1 MQFPSSLSS
10 AGSRSELNALIAKVH
25 GLALNSYALEQLVSS
40 AAGAARIAQAVRDMT
55 RRERPAHWHALA
67 LYTSAPKPERLAQA
81 LEVVNDACPLP
92 VFITA
97 ARYARSLET
106 LDKHKMNELTG
117 YEQSIEWQTLSDA
130 CHVPA
135 LSRAYQVASTKLIK
149 GEGQNS
155 VGSIDEEL
163 AALGEQKAARD
174 ARIDSCSFDAAQLG
188 LRTKAIT
195 ATSAR
200 SLADALERLGDNH
213 THWAF
218 QVYVGRQQAIAPL
231 VELFN

>member
-1 MQFPSSLSS
+1 MQYPNSFNS
-10 AGSRSELNALIAKVH
+10 AGTRAALQGACMKVH
-25 GLALNSYALEQLVSS
+25 ALALHSYEVAKQDTSASGAMQL
-40 AAGAARIAQAVRDMT
+40 AKAVRDLS
-55 RRERPAHWHALA
+55 RRERPLHWHALV
-67 LYTSAPKPERLAQA
+67 LYITAPSPASLNQA
-81 LEVVNDACPLP
+81 LESVNTACPLP

-97 ARYARSLET
+97 ARYARSLSDLT
-106 LDKHKMNELTG
+106 RHKMTFPTG
-117 YEQSIEWQTLSDA
+117 HEQSLEWQTLSDA

-149 GEGQNS
+149 DEGQNS

-213 THWAF
+213 VHWAF

>member
-1 MQFPSSLSS
+1 M
-10 AGSRSELNALIAKVH
+10 KVH
-25 GLALNSYALEQLVSS
+25 ALALHSYEVAKQDTSASGAMQL
-40 AAGAARIAQAVRDMT
+40 AKAVRDLS
-55 RRERPAHWHALA
+55 RRERPTQWRALV
-67 LYTSAPKPERLAQA
+67 LYITAPFPASLHQA
-81 LEVVNDACPLP
+81 LQSVNAACPLP

-97 ARYARSLET
+97 ARYARSLSDLT
-106 LDKHKMNELTG
+106 RHKMTLPTG

-155 VGSIDEEL
+155 VDSIDEEL

-213 THWAF
+213 VHWAF

>member
-1 MQFPSSLSS
+1 MQYPNSFNS
-10 AGSRSELNALIAKVH
+10 ASTRAALQGACTEVH
-25 GLALNSYALEQLVSS
+25 ALALHSYEVAKQDTSASGAMQL
-40 AAGAARIAQAVRDMT
+40 AKAVRDLS
-55 RRERPAHWHALA
+55 RRERPTQWRALV
-67 LYTSAPKPERLAQA
+67 LYITAPSPTSLHQA
-81 LEVVNDACPLP
+81 LDSVNTACPLP

-97 ARYARSLET
+97 ARYARSLSDLT
-106 LDKHKMNELTG
+106 RHKMTLPTG
-117 YEQSIEWQTLSDA
+117 HEQSIEWQTLSDA
-130 CHVPA
+130 CHVPG